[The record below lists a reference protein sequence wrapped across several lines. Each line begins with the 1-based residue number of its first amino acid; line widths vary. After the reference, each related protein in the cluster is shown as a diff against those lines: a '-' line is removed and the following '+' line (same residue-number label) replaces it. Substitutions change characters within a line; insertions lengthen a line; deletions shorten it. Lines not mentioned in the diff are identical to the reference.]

1 MANGDLA
8 AANGWATVPGSKDI
22 RQGFDDINRLADW
35 VAQRTSG
42 VSAVAGGNLS
52 VTPTGSGSAYDCTTT
67 VTLPTG
73 RFASAPSVTATPN
86 TGAQNSQHCG
96 IQNLTSTSFTL
107 YYFRTN
113 AATNVSIYWVA
124 VSRG

>member
-8 AANGWATVPGSKDI
+8 ASQGWSTVPGSKDI

-52 VTPTGSGSAYDCTTT
+52 VTVAGSGSAFDVTTT

-73 RFASAPSVTATPN
+73 RFSSAPSVAANPN
-86 TGAQNSQHCG
+86 TGAQNSQHIG
-96 IQNLTSTSFTL
+96 IQNLTATSFTL

>member
-35 VAQRTSG
+35 VAARTAG
-42 VSAVAGGNLS
+42 VSAVAGGLLS
-52 VTPTGSGSAYDCTTT
+52 VNATGSNGAYEATTT

-73 RFASAPSVTATPN
+73 RFASAPSVAANPN
-86 TGAQNSQHCG
+86 TGAQNEQHIG
-96 IQNLTSTSFTL
+96 IQALTSTSFTL

-113 AATNVSIYWVA
+113 AASGVSIYWVA